1 MIDWAFRQAL
11 SAKAKLADAIVSK
24 IRETE
29 IETIWT
35 VAGTFANP
43 AKESFAGQSFATA
56 RSKIAKTD
64 LFKVVKKMPKGAV
77 LHAHLNA
84 MLPYD
89 TVFQTMMNTPGM
101 VMSAKTNLATEENRN
116 MTAIKFGHSNTSIPA
131 GPSIWTAK
139 YVPGTLVNMTT
150 AANSFPGGKASFLA
164 FLKSKVTLTAED
176 YHEAELGI
184 DAIWRKFQGIFNTVR
199 TTWAYEPLIRQ
210 FLQTLFK
217 SLAADNIR
225 WLEVRTGAALG
236 VVKDGESFC
245 NRGLSQR
252 RPDNPRVLRNAD
264 S

>member
-29 IETIWT
+29 IQSPWT

-43 AKESFAGQSFATA
+43 AKESFAEQSFATV
-56 RSKIAKTD
+56 RSKIASTD

-89 TVFQTMMNTPGM
+89 SVFQTMTNTPG
-101 VMSAKTNLATEENRN
+101 VAMSAKTNFAMEENRN
-116 MTAIKFGHSNTSIPA
+116 MTAIKFAHSNKTIPA

-139 YVPGTLVNMTT
+139 YVPGTLVNLTT
-150 AANSFPGGKASFLA
+150 AANSFPGGKTAFLA

-176 YHEAELGI
+176 YHEVELGI
-184 DAIWRKFQGIFNTVR
+184 DTIWRKFQGIFNTVR
-199 TTWAYEPLIRQ
+199 TTWPM
-210 FLQTLFK
+210 
-217 SLAADNIR
+217 SH
-225 WLEVRTGAALG
+225 
-236 VVKDGESFC
+236 
-245 NRGLSQR
+245 
-252 RPDNPRVLRNAD
+252 
-264 S
+264 